1 MTEENYGFC
10 PSCGAN
16 LPEGSS
22 FCPECGHNIN
32 APVQNSNSGAGV
44 GYGTYGGSGMSSKLK
59 VTAILVTIYAVFSI
73 LGALSLFTIEPMIDA
88 YDEMMAD
95 SGGDSFEDLL
105 KDLGYD
111 MTEKEFIDMCR
122 IMAVVDIIS
131 GALAGVGAFL
141 CFKRTKK
148 MVAVILIAV
157 ASVILFAGCAA
168 PGGATAS
175 NILSVAFNVV
185 IGLLMAYLVYTSPD
199 EFTD

>member
-1 MTEENYGFC
+1 MTEENFGFC

-32 APVQNSNSGAGV
+32 APVQNNSGTGV
-44 GYGTYGGSGMSSKLK
+44 GYGTSGGSGMSSKLK
-59 VTAILVTIYAVFSI
+59 VAAILVTIYAVISI

-95 SGGDSFEDLL
+95 SGGESFEDML

-122 IMAVVDIIS
+122 VMAVVDLIS

-157 ASVILFAGCAA
+157 ASVILFAGCAS
-168 PGGATAS
+168 PGAFSAS
-175 NILSVAFNVV
+175 NILSTAFNVV

>member
-1 MTEENYGFC
+1 MTEENFGFC

-32 APVQNSNSGAGV
+32 APVQNNTGTGV
-44 GYGTYGGSGMSSKLK
+44 GYGTYGGNRMSSKLK
-59 VTAILVTIYAVFSI
+59 VAAIFVTIYAVISI

-95 SGGDSFEDLL
+95 SGGDSFEDML

-111 MTEKEFIDMCR
+111 MTESEFIDMCR
-122 IMAVVDIIS
+122 IMAIVDLVS
-131 GALAGVGAFL
+131 GALAGFAAVL
-141 CFKRTKK
+141 CFKRTKR
-148 MVAVILIAV
+148 MIAVIMIAV

-168 PGGATAS
+168 PGGFTAS
-175 NILSVAFNVV
+175 NILSIAFNVV

>member
-1 MTEENYGFC
+1 MTEENFGFC

-32 APVQNSNSGAGV
+32 APVQSGPGTGV

-59 VTAILVTIYAVFSI
+59 VAAIFVTIYAVMTI
-73 LGALSLFTIEPMIDA
+73 LGALSLFTIEPLIET

-95 SGGDSFEDLL
+95 SGGDSFEELL
-105 KDLGYD
+105 ESMGYD
-111 MTEKEFIDMCR
+111 MTEQEFIDMCR
-122 IMAVVDIIS
+122 IMAIVDLVS

-148 MVAVILIAV
+148 MIAVVSIAV
-157 ASVILFAGCAA
+157 ASVILFVGCFV
-168 PGGATAS
+168 PGGFSAS
-175 NILSVAFNVV
+175 NIMGTLFNVV

-199 EFTD
+199 EFTE